1 MGAGGGQSKVRGSRA
16 LIVVEGQRAIQR
28 PNKPRFVRKNLT
40 QRGQGLK
47 KWVIAVG
54 SKVLLE
60 NIGPSEI
67 RCHLARLVRYRQV
80 TLMVI

>member
-1 MGAGGGQSKVRGSRA
+1 
-16 LIVVEGQRAIQR
+16 
-28 PNKPRFVRKNLT
+28 
-40 QRGQGLK
+40 
-47 KWVIAVG
+47 VIAVA

-80 TLMVI
+80 TLMVIWGAMAARVRRVNWASS